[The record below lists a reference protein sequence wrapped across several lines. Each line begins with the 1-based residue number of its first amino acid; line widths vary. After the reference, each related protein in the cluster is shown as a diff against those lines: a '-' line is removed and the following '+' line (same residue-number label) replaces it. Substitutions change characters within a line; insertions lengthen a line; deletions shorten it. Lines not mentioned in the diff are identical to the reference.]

1 MVQQLNPF
9 FFLFIHMSNDTT
21 IGYADKIKD
30 MVDFLAHGY
39 LLGNLDDS
47 IFEAE
52 IGRIDKAVGI
62 GDVTEDA
69 VGRLEVLEDNSVD
82 TVVCSWVATD
92 NDVGRHVAL
101 HTATALH
108 ERATANAHTLLD
120 DGTATL
126 DGAVV
131 EFAVACHTHT
141 DTDHAVVVNMHVVAD
156 VYLVHEVV
164 VVANGGGLVGISA
177 TCDYYVLADVV
188 VVADDYARGIAC
200 FVVEILRR
208 GTDDRVLVNEVAA
221 AHGRTA
227 EDTGMCLDGTIV
239 ANDHTVLDVGKGFY
253 SDVSTQFGFGVYVG

>member
-1 MVQQLNPF
+1 MTY
-9 FFLFIHMSNDTT
+9 DTA
-21 IGYADKIKD
+21 ISQAYEVKD

-47 IFEAE
+47 IFKAE
-52 IGRIDKAVGI
+52 IGRVDKAVGI
-62 GDVTEDA
+62 GDVAKDA
-69 VGRLEVLEDNSVD
+69 VGRLKVLEDNSVD
-82 TVVCSWVATD
+82 TVVCSWVAASD
-92 NDVGRHVAL
+92 DIGRHVAL
-101 HTATALH
+101 HAASALH
-108 ERATANAHTLLD
+108 EGATANAHTLLD

-131 EFAVACHTHT
+131 EFAVACHAHT

-156 VYLVHEVV
+156 VYLVHEIVV
-164 VVANGGGLVGISA
+164 IANGGGLVGIGA
-177 TCDYYVLADVV
+177 TSDYYVLADVV

-200 FVVEILRR
+200 FIVEILRC

-239 ANDHTVLDVGKGFY
+239 ANDHTILDVGKGFY
-253 SDVSTQFGFGVYVG
+253 GDVSTQFGFGVYVG

>member
-1 MVQQLNPF
+1 MTY
-9 FFLFIHMSNDTT
+9 DTA
-21 IGYADKIKD
+21 IGHADEIEN
-30 MVDFLAHGY
+30 MINFLAHGY

-47 IFEAE
+47 IFKAE
-52 IGRIDKAVGI
+52 VGCVDEAVGI
-62 GDVTEDA
+62 GDVAKDA
-69 VGRLEVLEDNSVD
+69 VGRFEVLENNGVD
-82 TVVCSWVATD
+82 SMVSARVAA
-92 NDVGRHVAL
+92 NDDIGRHVAL
-101 HTATALH
+101 HAASALY

-156 VYLVHEVV
+156 VYLVHEIV
-164 VVANGGGLVGISA
+164 VVANGGGLVGIGA
-177 TCDYYVLADVV
+177 TSDYYVLADVV
-188 VVADDYARGIAC
+188 VIANDHAGGISC
-200 FVVEILRR
+200 FVVEILRC

-253 SDVSTQFGFGVYVG
+253 GDVSTQFGFGVYVG

>member
-1 MVQQLNPF
+1 MTY
-9 FFLFIHMSNDTT
+9 DTA
-21 IGYADKIKD
+21 ISQAYEVKD

-47 IFEAE
+47 IFKAE
-52 IGRIDKAVGI
+52 IGRVDKAVGI
-62 GDVTEDA
+62 GDVAKDA
-69 VGRLEVLEDNSVD
+69 VGRLKVLVDNSVD
-82 TVVCSWVATD
+82 PVVCSWVAASD
-92 NDVGRHVAL
+92 DIGRHVAL
-101 HTATALH
+101 HAASALY
-108 ERATANAHTLLD
+108 EGATANAHTLLD

-141 DTDHAVVVNMHVVAD
+141 DTNHAVVVNMHVVAN

-177 TCDYYVLADVV
+177 TSDYYVLADVV

-239 ANDHTVLDVGKGFY
+239 ANDHTILDVGKGFY
-253 SDVSTQFGFGVYVG
+253 GDVSTQFGFGVYVG

>member
-1 MVQQLNPF
+1 
-9 FFLFIHMSNDTT
+9 MSNDTAV
-21 IGYADKIKD
+21 GYADKLKD

-52 IGRIDKAVGI
+52 IGRVDKAVGV
-62 GDVTEDA
+62 GDVAQDA
-69 VGRLEVLEDNSVD
+69 VGRLEVLQDNSVD
-82 TVVCSWVATD
+82 TVVSARVAAD

-101 HTATALH
+101 YAASALY
-108 ERATANAHTLLD
+108 ERTTTNAHTLLD
-120 DGTATL
+120 DDTATL
-126 DGAVV
+126 DGAIV

-141 DTDHAVVVNMHVVAD
+141 DTDNAVIVNLNVVAD
-156 VYLVHEVV
+156 VHLIHKVV
-164 VVANGGGLVGISA
+164 VIANGGGLVGISA
-177 TCDYYVLADVV
+177 TSDDYVLADVV
-188 VVADDYARGIAC
+188 VVANDHTGGIAC
-200 FVVEILRR
+200 FVMEILRR

-253 SDVSTQFGFGVYVG
+253 GDVSTQFGVGVYVG

>member
-1 MVQQLNPF
+1 MTY
-9 FFLFIHMSNDTT
+9 DTA
-21 IGYADKIKD
+21 IGQAYEVKD
-30 MVDFLAHGY
+30 MVNFLAHRY
-39 LLGNLDDS
+39 LLGNLDNC

-52 IGRIDKAVGI
+52 IGRVDKAVGI
-62 GDVTEDA
+62 GDVAKDA
-69 VGRLEVLEDNSVD
+69 VGRLKVLEDNSVD
-82 TVVCSWVATD
+82 TVVCSWVAA
-92 NDVGRHVAL
+92 NDDIGRHIAL
-101 HTATALH
+101 HAASALY
-108 ERATANAHTLLD
+108 EGATANAHTLLD

-141 DTDHAVVVNMHVVAD
+141 DTDHAVVVNMHVVAN

-221 AHGRTA
+221 AHGRTT

-239 ANDHTVLDVGKGFY
+239 ANDYTVLDVGKGFY

>member
-1 MVQQLNPF
+1 MTY
-9 FFLFIHMSNDTT
+9 DTA
-21 IGYADKIKD
+21 IGQAYEVKD

-39 LLGNLDDS
+39 LLGNLNDS

-52 IGRIDKAVGI
+52 IGRVDKAVGI
-62 GDVTEDA
+62 GDVAKDA

-101 HTATALH
+101 HAASTLH
-108 ERATANAHTLLD
+108 ERTTTNAHTLLD

-131 EFAVACHTHT
+131 EFAVACHAHAN
-141 DTDHAVVVNMHVVAD
+141 TDHAVVVNMHVVAN
-156 VYLVHEVV
+156 VYLVHEIV

-177 TCDYYVLADVV
+177 TSDYYVLADVV
-188 VVADDYARGIAC
+188 VVANDHAGGIAC

-221 AHGRTA
+221 AHGRTT

-239 ANDHTVLDVGKGFY
+239 ANDHTILDVGKGFY
-253 SDVSTQFGFGVYVG
+253 GDVSTQFGFGVYVG